1 MSFGRWIE
9 NKKREIGFSHNALV
23 IIGMLSML
31 IDHIGYELI
40 LNGKLYGYD
49 HSLYENA
56 ISLPEASNWL
66 ILYRVCRIFGRL
78 AFPIFAF
85 LIVEGY
91 RKTSNLFK
99 YILRILVAALISE
112 IPYDL
117 MVFNQFLTLKSLGV
131 QNVLFTY
138 FIALI
143 MLAFIGLMKALPV
156 GLTVFPAIIAAVA
169 CFFLKTDYWLQGIL
183 LIYSYYM
190 FRNDLNVKCLLT
202 AIILFISTFENNYG
216 LGVFAVFFIYFYD
229 GQKGFLDL
237 KRIHYIF
244 YPLHML
250 VLYAIVFISYYNK

>member
-138 FIALI
+138 FIAISLI
-143 MLAFIGLMKALPV
+143 
-156 GLTVFPAIIAAVA
+156 
-169 CFFLKTDYWLQGIL
+169 
-183 LIYSYYM
+183 
-190 FRNDLNVKCLLT
+190 
-202 AIILFISTFENNYG
+202 
-216 LGVFAVFFIYFYD
+216 
-229 GQKGFLDL
+229 
-237 KRIHYIF
+237 
-244 YPLHML
+244 
-250 VLYAIVFISYYNK
+250 